1 MPIARS
7 VLDSTER
14 RPAPEGAKLTAQGHP
29 RTIFKR
35 AIERATRCCRS
46 DGSRGGAADAHRGAR
61 ADGPYRIGRK
71 EPHRLPRVGARWLLL
86 YLEENERA
94 TLNDAIFATMNPSGL
109 PSTIGSEAALSARRG
124 LVPRSR

>member
-29 RTIFKR
+29 RTTFKR
-35 AIERATRCCRS
+35 AIERGNLVVAEAT
-46 DGSRGGAADAHRGAR
+46 AR
-61 ADGPYRIGRK
+61 EVGRLTLAEALELTALIGRK

-94 TLNDAIFATMNPSGL
+94 TLNDTIFATMNLCGL
-109 PSTIGSEAALSARRG
+109 TSTTGSEAALSALRG
-124 LVPRSR
+124 LVSRSR

>member
-35 AIERATRCCRS
+35 AIERGNLVVAEAT
-46 DGSRGGAADAHRGAR
+46 AR
-61 ADGPYRIGRK
+61 EVGRLTLT
-71 EPHRLPRVGARWLLL
+71 EA
-86 YLEENERA
+86 LELTA
-94 TLNDAIFATMNPSGL
+94 L
-109 PSTIGSEAALSARRG
+109 IGSDARNRTASRPSAPGGSSSISKRTSERRSTT
-124 LVPRSR
+124 RSSRR